1 MRDTHDRGSITPVL
15 AAMISIVALASL
27 AVAHVVDRQV
37 TDTRAQTA
45 AEALAIAAL
54 LGANLDDIASSYG
67 VDDYEVDDDE
77 YMVTV
82 RVERDGVTA
91 QAIAA
96 DHNQLQR
103 SMN

>member
-1 MRDTHDRGSITPVL
+1 MVDT
-15 AAMISIVALASL
+15 
-27 AVAHVVDRQV
+27 QV

-45 AEALAIAAL
+45 ADALALAAL
-54 LGANLDDIASSYG
+54 IGADLDDIAAWYD
-67 VDDYEVDDDE
+67 VDEYEVDHGE
-77 YMVTV
+77 YMVMV

-91 QAIAA
+91 RASAA